1 MSQKLVE
8 ELIAEGIYCDTD
20 VSHLTGNF
28 VKVAERRACA
38 PSVAKGETELESFS
52 DSWIF
57 LQVTVLFSAK
67 RITLKYFKLGL
78 LY

>member
-1 MSQKLVE
+1 MRFVWRSDLSECIVKNQNHEVLLQMSQKLVE

-52 DSWIF
+52 DS
-57 LQVTVLFSAK
+57 
-67 RITLKYFKLGL
+67 
-78 LY
+78 